1 MLNFNSPDTIWLHWH
16 AHPEVLL
23 GIIIIQSAYLLG
35 IGPIREK
42 FNLSEGHSPQKTFMF
57 SSGLLLIFLSLS
69 SPLHILSDD
78 YLFSAHML
86 QHVIITLISPPL
98 LIVGTP
104 GWLIEPVFKNPVILR
119 IFKLIFSPIIAII
132 FFNFVFSIW
141 HIPAL
146 YELSVKY
153 HWVHVGEHILFVVA
167 AVIMWWPLCSQIT
180 TIPRL
185 IYPLQM
191 MYLFV
196 MSLAQIIVFGIITF
210 ASDPIYMHYVDA
222 PRIWNISPL
231 VDQQLGGIIM
241 KVGSGFLFLSLL
253 IIAFFKWANESN
265 QNEHFESKNGIIKSK

>member
-1 MLNFNSPDTIWLHWH
+1 MPIFNLPDSIWFHWH

-23 GIIIIQSAYLLG
+23 ATIIIQSAYLLG
-35 IGPIREK
+35 VGPIREK
-42 FNLSEGHSPQKTFMF
+42 YRLSERHSPQKTLSFTC
-57 SSGLLLIFLSLS
+57 GVLLIFLSLS
-69 SPLHILSDD
+69 SPLHILSDH

-98 LIVGTP
+98 LIIGTP
-104 GWLIEPVFKNPVILR
+104 DWLISPIFQKKPILKT
-119 IFKLIFSPIIAII
+119 FKLIFSPLIAII

-153 HWVHVGEHILFVVA
+153 HWVHVSEHILFVLA
-167 AVIMWWPLCSQIT
+167 AIIMWWPLCSQINE
-180 TIPRL
+180 IPRL

-196 MSLAQIIVFGIITF
+196 MSLAQVIVFGIITF
-210 ASDPIYMHYVDA
+210 ASDPIYLHYVEA

-241 KVGSGFLFLSLL
+241 KVGSGFLFLALL
-253 IIAFFKWANESN
+253 IVAFFKWANQSN
-265 QNEHFESKNGIIKSK
+265 QHDHFESKNGIIKPK